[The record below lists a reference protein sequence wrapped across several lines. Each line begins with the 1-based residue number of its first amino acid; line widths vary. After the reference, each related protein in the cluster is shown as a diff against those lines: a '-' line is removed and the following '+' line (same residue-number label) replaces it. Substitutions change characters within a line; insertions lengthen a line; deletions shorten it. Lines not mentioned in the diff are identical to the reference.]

1 MLPAE
6 LAEILKGRT
15 IEIAELSNGTVKL
28 KFTDGTRFAREKTCE
43 GIITAFLFD
52 VEGNVIASA
61 RI

>member
-6 LAEILKGRT
+6 LAKILKGKT
-15 IEIAELSNGTVKL
+15 IDMAELSNGTVKL
-28 KFTDGTRFAREKTCE
+28 RFTDGTRFAREKTCE

-52 VEGNVIASA
+52 AEGNVVASA